1 MEIKPDAP
9 FTNPRVTPFIQCPS
23 CRRLIECDAAL
34 CPHCR
39 EEIDPEY
46 AAISKAVVVYQT
58 AAVSSANTIKT
69 AEIAAGL
76 VFIASFIGFWF
87 DPPLIIAN
95 LLTPILS
102 AAAVAVWFYRFGR
115 IRLDDD
121 EYLKARRDMRN
132 SLVLWLVLLGVQIL
146 ALVYVLKLR

>member
-9 FTNPRVTPFIQCPS
+9 FTNPSVSPFIKCPS

-46 AAISKAVVVYQT
+46 AKVSKMLVVYQT

-69 AEIAAGL
+69 AELGAVIIFA
-76 VFIASFIGFWF
+76 ASFIGFWF

-95 LLTPILS
+95 LLTPIIS
-102 AAAVAVWFYRFGR
+102 ATAVGVWFYRFGR
-115 IRLDDD
+115 VRLND
-121 EYLKARRDMRN
+121 EEYAKAWRDMRK
-132 SLVLWLVLLGVQIL
+132 SLTLWLVLIAVQIL
-146 ALVYVLKLR
+146 AVIYVWKWR

>member
-9 FTNPRVTPFIQCPS
+9 FTNPSVSPFIKCPS
-23 CRRLIECDAAL
+23 CKRLIECDAAL

-46 AAISKAVVVYQT
+46 AKVSKMLVVYQT

-69 AEIAAGL
+69 AELGAVIIFA
-76 VFIASFIGFWF
+76 ASFIGFWF

-95 LLTPILS
+95 LLTPIIS
-102 AAAVAVWFYRFGR
+102 ATAVGVWFYRFGR
-115 IRLDDD
+115 VRLND
-121 EYLKARRDMRN
+121 EEYAKAWRDMRK
-132 SLVLWLVLLGVQIL
+132 SLTLWLVLIAVQIL
-146 ALVYVLKLR
+146 AVIYVWKWR